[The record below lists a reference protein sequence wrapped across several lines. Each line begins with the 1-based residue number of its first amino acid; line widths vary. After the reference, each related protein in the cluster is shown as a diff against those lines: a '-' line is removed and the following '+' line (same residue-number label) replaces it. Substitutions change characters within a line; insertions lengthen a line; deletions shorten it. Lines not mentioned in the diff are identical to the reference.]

1 MLKTN
6 GGSLFSPSHTQFANG
21 DVTKTPKDGDVTK
34 TLKDGNGAS
43 GFMSHSIGSLMGE
56 VPKTDWS
63 SIRVSIPEEVKAVVS
78 QPVVVNKGLCVCQTR
93 L

>member
-6 GGSLFSPSHTQFANG
+6 GGSLFSPSHIQSANG
-21 DVTKTPKDGDVTK
+21 DATTTS
-34 TLKDGNGAS
+34 KDGNGAS
-43 GFMSHSIGSLMGE
+43 GFTSHSIGSLMGE

-63 SIRVSIPEEVKAVVS
+63 SIRVSIPEDVKEVVS
-78 QPVVVNKGLCVCQTR
+78 QPVVVNIGLCVCQTR